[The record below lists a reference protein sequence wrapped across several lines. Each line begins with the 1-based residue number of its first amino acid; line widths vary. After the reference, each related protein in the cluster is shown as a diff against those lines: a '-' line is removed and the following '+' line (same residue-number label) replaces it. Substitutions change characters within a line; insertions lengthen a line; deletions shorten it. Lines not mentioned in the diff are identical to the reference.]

1 MGISMFNPEGYSDPT
16 AYEAIRN
23 LEKQKWRS
31 LVYICSPYSGDVEGN
46 TLKARRFSRF
56 AVDQGA
62 IPLAPH
68 LFFPQF
74 VSEEAERDLVLF
86 MDLVLLGRCEQLW
99 VFGSEVT
106 SGMAAEIARA
116 KRKGMAIRYFTE
128 EYVETDEEDE

>member
-1 MGISMFNPEGYSDPT
+1 MGLSMFNPEGYSDLT

-31 LVYICSPYSGDVEGN
+31 LVYICSPYSGDVEEN
-46 TLKARRFSRF
+46 TRKARRFSRF

-74 VSEEAERDLVLF
+74 ISEETERDLVLF

-99 VFGSEVT
+99 VFGREVT
-106 SGMAAEIARA
+106 CGMAAEIARA

-128 EYVETDEEDE
+128 ECAETGEGDE